1 MPTHK
6 NKSITPPHVVYVA
19 ESFYCGGLVADR
31 YVLILYLNIDEYSIK
46 NKNVKMHK
54 KSTLLKNIY
63 FLTLRIDDSI
73 KRISNISREEINML
87 LKAYILRQKQGKQIR
102 Q

>member
-1 MPTHK
+1 
-6 NKSITPPHVVYVA
+6 
-19 ESFYCGGLVADR
+19 
-31 YVLILYLNIDEYSIK
+31 
-46 NKNVKMHK
+46 MHK